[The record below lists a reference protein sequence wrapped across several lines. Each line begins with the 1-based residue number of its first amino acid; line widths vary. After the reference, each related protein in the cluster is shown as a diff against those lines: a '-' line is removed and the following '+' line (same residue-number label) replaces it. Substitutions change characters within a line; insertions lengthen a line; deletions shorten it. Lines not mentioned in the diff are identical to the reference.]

1 MKTDVMN
8 LFLSRENIN
17 KHLEH
22 LRQARLKLSV
32 LEKSYPKLSGLD
44 LKGICSLSLPRDIRD
59 RVIYLHKYIKSHE
72 LFFNSFSLERN
83 KCNKIKKYYSSRERF
98 VYEIFQLAAD
108 KTSGFIYIYI
118 DGKRGPKIE
127 FSADFTNPFT
137 RYEPC
142 LALDLYEHTYF
153 ADYGFAKDKFLRNA
167 LQYLNVELL
176 DMKLS

>member
-1 MKTDVMN
+1 MKIDAMN
-8 LFLSRENIN
+8 LFLSRENID

-22 LRQARLKLSV
+22 LRQARLRLSV

-44 LKGICSLSLPRDIRD
+44 LKEIYSLGLSRDVKD
-59 RVIYLHKYIKSHE
+59 KAIYLHKYIKSHE

-83 KCNKIKKYYSSRERF
+83 KCDNIKKYYSSRERF
-98 VYEIFQLAAD
+98 VYEIFRLASANAY
-108 KTSGFIYIYI
+108 GFIYVYI
-118 DGKRGPKIE
+118 DGKRGPKID
-127 FSADFTNPFT
+127 FSADFANPFS

-153 ADYGFAKDKFLRNA
+153 ADYGFARDKFLRNT
-167 LQYLNVELL
+167 LTYLNVELL